1 MLVLKFEV
9 DFNALISMNVN
20 RVNQI
25 NYNVPFQ
32 LFNVFVLQKSFQV
45 RIVRRDFFSYSW
57 RSACRFAI
65 VSLSC
70 SASVWNRAF
79 IR

>member
-45 RIVRRDFFSYSW
+45 RIVRRDFF
-57 RSACRFAI
+57 FI
-65 VSLSC
+65 LL
-70 SASVWNRAF
+70 AF
-79 IR
+79 CL